1 MPDNDK
7 PNGADEWELVI
18 TRVFDAPRELVFRA
32 WTEPELM
39 KEWWGP
45 RGFTLPHCTVDL
57 RPGGKI
63 HFCMRS
69 AEGFDIWCGGVY
81 EEIVRPER
89 IVSSDYFSNP
99 EGDVVPAAQYGMP
112 DWPEEMTMTV
122 TFAEENGRTTLTVR
136 QVAKTPMPKEGRE
149 GADVGWNEQFDRLAE
164 YLVAD
169 RGITLTRFFDAPRE
183 LVFDAFTDPKH
194 IGEWWGPNGFTITT
208 YEIDVRPGGLW
219 HYTMHGPDGRDYLN
233 KMRYVEVERPSR
245 LVYDHETGPLFRATV
260 TFLEAKNDG
269 TAVTVSMVFDTTE
282 LRDHVVKEY
291 GAIEGLQQTLG
302 RFAEHLSK
310 RSAA

>member
-7 PNGADEWELVI
+7 PNAAEAQELVI

-45 RGFTLPHCTVDL
+45 RGFTLPHCTIDL
-57 RPGGKI
+57 QPGGKI

-81 EEIVRPER
+81 HEIVRPER

-99 EGDVVPAAQYGMP
+99 EGDVVSPAQYGMP
-112 DWPEEMTMTV
+112 DWPEEMMMTV
-122 TFAEENGRTTLTVR
+122 TFTEENGRTTLTVR
-136 QVAKTPMPKEGRE
+136 QTAKTPMPKEGRD
-149 GADVGWNEQFDRLAE
+149 GADVGWNEQFDRLSE
-164 YLVAD
+164 YLVSD
-169 RGITLTRFFDAPRE
+169 RGITVTRIFDAPRE
-183 LVFDAFTDPKH
+183 LVFDAFTDPRYV
-194 IGEWWGPNGFTITT
+194 GEWWGPNGFTITT
-208 YEIDVRPGGLW
+208 KEMDVRPGGVW
-219 HYTMHGPDGRDYLN
+219 DFMMHGPDGRDYHN
-233 KMRYVEVERPSR
+233 RIVYVDVERPSR

-260 TFLEAKNDG
+260 TFLPAKG
-269 TAVTVSMVFDTTE
+269 SQTAVTVQMVFETTE
-282 LRDHVVKEY
+282 SRDHVVKEY
-291 GAIEGLQQTLG
+291 GAIEGLHQTLG

-310 RSAA
+310 RGAA